1 MDTFDSIARA
11 NPEYVEAL
19 YRRYR
24 ADPRSVDE
32 SWALVFAGYD
42 FALAGGPGASATAR
56 ISPSVADL
64 VHSYRELGHLIADV
78 NPLDRSP
85 RNHPLLE
92 LGEFGFGKGAARVW
106 TCDLTHGYID
116 INGSYRS

>member
-32 SWALVFAGYD
+32 RWALVFAGYN
-42 FALAGGPGASATAR
+42 FALAAGSSASGRT
-56 ISPSVADL
+56 SPPVADL

-78 NPLDRSP
+78 DPLDRSP
-85 RNHPLLE
+85 HRHPLLE
-92 LGEFGFGKGAARVW
+92 LGEFGFEEA
-106 TCDLTHGYID
+106 DLD
-116 INGSYRS
+116 CVRRRQRR

>member
-11 NPEYVEAL
+11 NPDYVEAL

-42 FALAGGPGASATAR
+42 FALAGGCRCGPA
-56 ISPSVADL
+56 
-64 VHSYRELGHLIADV
+64 
-78 NPLDRSP
+78 
-85 RNHPLLE
+85 
-92 LGEFGFGKGAARVW
+92 
-106 TCDLTHGYID
+106 
-116 INGSYRS
+116 

>member
-56 ISPSVADL
+56 RRRQWPISSTPTASWV
-64 VHSYRELGHLIADV
+64 I
-78 NPLDRSP
+78 
-85 RNHPLLE
+85 
-92 LGEFGFGKGAARVW
+92 
-106 TCDLTHGYID
+106 
-116 INGSYRS
+116 